1 MHNSKRSI
9 WEIANPKR
17 FVSISGKLIPLLAIV
32 TIFSLGVGVSW
43 GIFFTPDDF
52 RQGSTVKIIYIHVPS
67 AFLAINIY
75 IMMLITSI
83 IWLVRRH
90 HVSLLAAKAAAPI
103 GLTMTLVAILTG
115 AIWGKPIWGTYWAW
129 DPRLTSFA
137 ILLMFYIGYISIW
150 SALEYN
156 EKVGDLSALVC
167 IIGSIFA
174 LLSRYA
180 VLFWS
185 QGLHQGASLSLDKE
199 ENISNVF
206 YLPLLVCLFG
216 FFSLFLTLLLI
227 RTRTEIRIKRMTS
240 LMRRNSE
247 K

>member
-1 MHNSKRSI
+1 MNKNSRSI
-9 WEIANPKR
+9 WELANPKR
-17 FVSISGKLIPLLAIV
+17 FVLIADRIV
-32 TIFSLGVGVSW
+32 PFLTIFTILCMTIGIFWGV
-43 GIFFTPDDF
+43 FFTPDDY
-52 RQGSTVKIIYIHVPS
+52 RQGSSVKIIYIHVPS

-75 IMMLITSI
+75 IMMIVTSI
-83 IWLVRRH
+83 IWLIRRH

-103 GLTMTLVAILTG
+103 GLTMTLVTILTG

-150 SALEYN
+150 STMEYN
-156 EKVGDLSALVC
+156 EKVGDLSALIC

-180 VLFWS
+180 VLFWD
-185 QGLHQGASLSLDKE
+185 QGLHQGASMSLDKE

-206 YLPLLVCLFG
+206 YLPLLLCLLG
-216 FFSLFLTLLLI
+216 FFSLFLTILLI
-227 RTRTEIRIKRMTS
+227 RTRTEIRIRRTNS
-240 LMRRNSE
+240 LMRT